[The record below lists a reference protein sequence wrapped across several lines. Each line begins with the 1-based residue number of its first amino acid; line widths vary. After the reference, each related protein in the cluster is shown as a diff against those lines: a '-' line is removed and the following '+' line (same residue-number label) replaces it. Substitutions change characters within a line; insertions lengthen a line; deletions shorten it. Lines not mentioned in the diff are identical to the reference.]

1 MSGEPKAA
9 QTRVEV
15 YQRPDGTWFCRT
27 PAVGPEATPAD
38 ALLGV
43 VLVPPDTKVE
53 ADGRGLRLAVPGRW
67 GPHPEYPNRAA
78 LRYGDGTPGTR
89 VTIRADQLSTAAR
102 QGVFGAV
109 LVEAPDG

>member
-27 PAVGPEATPAD
+27 SAVGPEATPGD
-38 ALLGV
+38 DLLGV
-43 VLVPPDTKVE
+43 VLVPSDTKIE
-53 ADGRGLRLAVPGRW
+53 EDGRGLRLDVPGRW

-78 LRYGDGTPGTR
+78 MKSEDGTPGTR
-89 VTIRADQLSTAAR
+89 VKIRADQLSTAAR
-102 QGVFGAV
+102 QGDFGAV
-109 LVEAPDG
+109 LVEALDG